1 MSQCEKNPE
10 ELVTLPDA
18 TERHERLYS
27 KGGQDSGGPGIR
39 RLRSMVKD
47 ALHERM
53 RQEIEARKRVEG

>member
-1 MSQCEKNPE
+1 MAAKDVDQID
-10 ELVTLPDA
+10 TLPDA

-27 KGGQDSGGPGIR
+27 KSVEDSGRPGIR

-53 RQEIEARKRVEG
+53 RHEIEARKRVEG